1 MKLIVDYNISSTFRG
16 ITMKIRDFGVEIWMN
31 LYENN
36 CTYNLAE
43 TCVESLTLEELL
55 DFSGEKESIVEEM
68 IKMQLNYGDI
78 EGSERLRKGITSLY
92 DNIGIENITITH
104 GAAGANDLSIFSV
117 VEKGDNVVSVLPTY
131 QQHYSIP
138 EALGVEVRILQLKEE
153 DNFLPDVEELKK
165 LVDEN
170 TKLICINNPNNPSG
184 ALMDENLLKEI
195 VEVAKIN
202 DSYVLCDE
210 AYRGLNH
217 EGDYFEK
224 SIVDLYDKGIGTA
237 SMSKTFSLAGVRIG
251 WVAANE
257 EVIELVNR
265 RRDYNIISCGKIDD
279 RLATVAIENKDK
291 ILKRNHDIVRSNIKI
306 LDEWVNNEPLISYV
320 KPKAGTTAFLKYD
333 IDMPSEK
340 LCVDLLEKKGVM
352 LVPGT
357 ALDMEGYLRI
367 GYAYSPSNLKI
378 GLGKL
383 SEYLSEIKK

>member
-1 MKLIVDYNISSTFRG
+1 
-16 ITMKIRDFGVEIWMN
+16 MKIKDFGVEIWMN

-43 TCVESLTLEELL
+43 TCVESLTVDELL
-55 DFSGEKESIVEEM
+55 ECSGEKDQIVKE
-68 IKMQLNYGDI
+68 IIDMQLNYGDI
-78 EGSERLRKGITSLY
+78 EGSERLRKGICTLY
-92 DNIGIENITITH
+92 DNMSIENITITH
-104 GAAGANDLSIFSV
+104 GAAGANDLSIFSI

-153 DNFLPDVEELKK
+153 NNFLPDIGELKK
-165 LVDEN
+165 IVDKN

-184 ALMDENLLKEI
+184 ALMDEELLKKI

-202 DSYVLCDE
+202 DSYILCDE

-224 SIVDLYDKGIGTA
+224 SIVDLYDRGIGTS
-237 SMSKTFSLAGVRIG
+237 SMSKTFSLAGIRIG

-279 RLATVAIENKDK
+279 RLATVAIENKEK
-291 ILKRNHDIVRSNIKI
+291 ILKRNHEIVRSNIKI
-306 LDEWVNNEPLISYV
+306 LDEWIENEPLISYV

-333 IDMPSEK
+333 LDIPSEEFCK
-340 LCVDLLEKKGVM
+340 DLLEKKGVM
-352 LVPGT
+352 LVPGI

-367 GYAYSPSNLKI
+367 GYAYSPSNLKV
-378 GLGKL
+378 GLGKF
-383 SEYLSEIKK
+383 SEYLKEVNK